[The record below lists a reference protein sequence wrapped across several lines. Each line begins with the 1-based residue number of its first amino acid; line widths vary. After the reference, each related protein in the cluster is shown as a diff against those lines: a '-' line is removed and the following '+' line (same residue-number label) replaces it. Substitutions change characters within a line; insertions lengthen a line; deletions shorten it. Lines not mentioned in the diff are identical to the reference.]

1 MASPATPTAAKPESA
16 LPDALS
22 PMPTLA
28 AYVAAAT
35 ATPLPDDVAE
45 QSRHHL
51 IDTLSAM
58 VSGSRLLPGERVV
71 PFIRAL
77 GGAPLATVIGSD
89 IVTNPINA
97 ALANGIMAH
106 ADETDDSHVPSLTH
120 PGCAVVA
127 AALAAG
133 EARHRS
139 GAEMLR
145 AVALGYDFCARATLS
160 VGVRAMR
167 AQGRSSHTFGPTF
180 GASAAAAAMLGL
192 SRDEVPYVLSYA
204 LQQAS
209 GVDCWAR
216 DKEHMEKAFD
226 FGGMGARNGVTAAM
240 LVEAGF
246 TGVDDVFVGDKN
258 FLSVLGAEPDPEAWT
273 RDLGSRFEM
282 SRTNIKRWCV
292 GTPIQAALDAM
303 MILIE
308 RDGLSPE
315 TLASLKVTIH
325 ASGARTVND
334 RTIPD
339 ISMQYLLAAM
349 LIDGGLTFASAHD
362 SARLSHPDILAL
374 KARMTLVGDPE
385 LDANPNRQAILEV
398 TTTDG
403 RQLREHT
410 KAVRGTANNP
420 MTRQEVEDKS
430 RDLLSPVIG
439 TQRAADLI
447 AAIWQIDDL
456 DDVTKLRPLLQ
467 A

>member
-1 MASPATPTAAKPESA
+1 MSSPAPAGPAPRTEAP
-16 LPDALS
+16 S
-22 PMPTLA
+22 PMPRLA
-28 AYVAAAT
+28 EHVARAT
-35 ATPLPDDVAE
+35 HAPLPENVAE
-45 QSRHHL
+45 QTRQHL
-51 IDTLSAM
+51 LDTLSAM
-58 VSGSRLLPGERVV
+58 VSGSRLLPGERVI
-71 PFIRAL
+71 PLIRTL
-77 GGAPLATVIGSD
+77 GGTPTSTVIGSD
-89 IVTNPINA
+89 IVTNPVNA

-127 AALAAG
+127 AALATA

-139 GAEMLR
+139 GSELLR

-180 GASAAAAAMLGL
+180 GAAAAAAAMLGL
-192 SRDEVPYVLSYA
+192 SREQVPYLVSYA

-226 FGGMGARNGVTAAM
+226 FGGMGARNGVTAAL
-240 LVEAGF
+240 LVDAGF
-246 TGVDDVFVGDKN
+246 SGVDDVFVGDKN
-258 FLSVLGAEPDPEAWT
+258 FLSVLGAEPDPDAWT
-273 RDLGSRFEM
+273 RGLGETFEI

-292 GTPIQAALDAM
+292 GTPIQAALDAL

-308 RDGLSPE
+308 RDGLTADQME
-315 TLASLKVTIH
+315 SLKVTIH

-339 ISMQYLLAAM
+339 ISMQYLLSVM

-362 SARLSHPDILAL
+362 SARLADPAVLAL
-374 KARMTLVGDPE
+374 KSRMTLIGDPE
-385 LDANPNRQAILEV
+385 LDANPNRQAILEIV
-398 TTTDG
+398 TKDG
-403 RQLREHT
+403 RVLREHT

-430 RDLLSPVIG
+430 RDLLAPVLG
-439 TQRAADLI
+439 RDRADELI
-447 AAIWQIDDL
+447 ATIWQIDAVA
-456 DDVTKLRPLLQ
+456 DVTELRPLLQ